1 MNQNGK
7 LYLATILGLGALLA
21 ACGDDTE
28 GTGGGG
34 QGGSSTTTTTTTTT
48 TTSAG
53 GGGQGGGGGGGV
65 PSVPEL
71 GAQID
76 RMGRPAINTATND
89 TFIYLNGNTV
99 TAGDNTVRGASQN
112 AYNADGNESTWVASY
127 ASKIA
132 LQLGV
137 LDSLDTNC
145 ENQLLSCGNANEP
158 NNCYGTLAG
167 VLADD
172 RLWVRVDG
180 TDCTATSGVYLA
192 VEANATSFI
201 PNADCG
207 GRRPIDDVIRT
218 TYSAVALGNI
228 DGFDDGITAPAGLH
242 PATFPY
248 MATPHIN

>member
-7 LYLATILGLGALLA
+7 LYLATFLGLGALLA
-21 ACGDDTE
+21 ACGDDTT

-34 QGGSSTTTTTTTTT
+34 QGGGSTTTTTTTT

-76 RMGRPAINTATND
+76 RMGRPAINTAAND

-99 TAGDNTVRGASQN
+99 TPSDSTVRGASQN
-112 AYNADGNESTWVASY
+112 AYNADANESAWGTTY
-127 ASKIA
+127 TDKIA

-145 ENQLLSCGNANEP
+145 QNQLLTCGNVNQADG
-158 NNCYGTLAG
+158 CYSALAG

-180 TDCTATSGVYLA
+180 TDCTATTGIYLA
-192 VEANATSFI
+192 VEGNALGI
-201 PNADCG
+201 ANADCG
-207 GRRPIDDVIRT
+207 GRRPIDDVIER
-218 TYSAVALGNI
+218 TYSVVATGTLTGV
-228 DGFDDGITAPAGLH
+228 DDNITAPVGLH